1 MKFQINI
8 HEFLERFNKEYK
20 FLYDHRDNV
29 AGYREAVEEGDL
41 FIKKNP
47 EFVGEFVKFRG
58 DIISSDREVA
68 AFMFA
73 LYDMT
78 VDEMEEKQ

>member
-1 MKFQINI
+1 MHKSLNI

-20 FLYDHRDNV
+20 FLYDHGDNV

-78 VDEMEEKQ
+78 VE